1 MSYKLVVDSC
11 CDLPAEY
18 KKDPKIQRVPFVLQI
33 EDRHIIDDDTFD
45 QLDFIKSVAASEQC
59 PKSACPSP
67 DLFLK
72 AFETDADEIYVVTI
86 SSKLSGCYNSAL
98 LAKSMYD
105 EEHEEGGK
113 KIHVFDSRSACCGE
127 TQIAFRVMELKEEGK
142 SFEEVVEDVENYR
155 DGMNTYFVL
164 DNLETLRKNGRLS
177 GVKALVAS
185 TLSIKP
191 VMCGIQGSIA
201 QRGQGIGIKKA
212 LVRMTDLCVA
222 EVKNS
227 AEKTLMITH
236 CNCYERAE
244 VVKNLI
250 LAKTDFKKVL
260 VVEAAGLS
268 TMYANDGG
276 IVVTC

>member
-11 CDLPAEY
+11 CDLPEDY
-18 KKDPKIQRVPFVLQI
+18 KKDPRIQRVPFVLQV
-33 EDRHIIDDDTFD
+33 EDKHIIDDDTFD
-45 QLDFIKSVAASEQC
+45 QLDFIKRVAESEEC

-67 DLFLK
+67 DLFLQ
-72 AFETDADEIYVVTI
+72 AFETEAEDIYVVTI
-86 SSKLSGCYNSAL
+86 SSKLSGCYNSAI
-98 LAKSMYD
+98 LAKSMY
-105 EEHEEGGK
+105 EEDHPGAK
-113 KIHVFDSRSACCGE
+113 NIHVFDSRSACCGE
-127 TQIAFRVMELKEEGK
+127 TQIAYRVMELAAEGK
-142 SFEEVVEDVENYR
+142 NFNEIVEDVENYR

-212 LVRMTDLCVA
+212 LMKMADICVA
-222 EVKNS
+222 EVKDS
-227 AEKTLMITH
+227 KDKTLMITH
-236 CNCYERAE
+236 CNNYERSE
-244 VVKNLI
+244 VIKNLI
-250 LAKTDFKKVL
+250 LSKAEFKKV
-260 VVEAAGLS
+260 VIVDASGLS

>member
-11 CDLPAEY
+11 CDLPVEY
-18 KKDPKIQRVPFVLQI
+18 KNDPRFQRIPFVLQI
-33 EDRHIIDDDTFD
+33 GDRHIIDDDTFD
-45 QLDFIKSVAASEQC
+45 QLDFIKSVAASEEC

-72 AFETDADEIYVVTI
+72 AFETDADDIYVVTI
-86 SSKLSGCYNSAL
+86 SSKLSGCYNSAI
-98 LAKSMYD
+98 LAKSMYED
-105 EEHEEGGK
+105 EHDDK
-113 KIHVFDSRSACCGE
+113 KNIHVFDSRSACCGE
-127 TQIAFRVMELKEEGK
+127 TQIAFRVMELAEEGK
-142 SFEEVVEDVENYR
+142 SFEEIVENVENYR

-212 LVRMTDLCVA
+212 LVRMTDLCVN
-222 EVKNS
+222 EVKDP

-250 LAKTDFKKVL
+250 LAKTEFKKVVL
-260 VVEAAGLS
+260 VDASGLS

>member
-11 CDLPAEY
+11 CDLPEEL
-18 KKDPKIQRVPFVLQI
+18 KNDSRIQRIPFVLQI
-33 EDRHIIDDDTFD
+33 KDRHIIDDDTFD
-45 QLDFIKSVAASEQC
+45 QLDFIKSVAESEEC

-67 DLFLK
+67 DLFMK
-72 AFETDADEIYVVTI
+72 AFDTDADDIYVVTI
-86 SSKLSGCYNSAL
+86 SSKLSGCYNSAI
-98 LAKSMYD
+98 LAQSMY
-105 EEHEEGGK
+105 EEDNEGKK

-127 TQIAFRVMELKEEGK
+127 TQIVFRVMELAEQGK
-142 SFEEVVEDVENYR
+142 TFEEIVEDVENYR

-212 LVRMTDLCVA
+212 LMRMTDLCVA
-222 EVKNS
+222 EVKDP

-244 VVKNLI
+244 VVKGMI
-250 LAKTDFKKVL
+250 LTKTEFKKV
-260 VVEAAGLS
+260 VIVDAAGLS

>member
-1 MSYKLVVDSC
+1 MSYKIVVDSC
-11 CDLPAEY
+11 CDLPEEL
-18 KKDPKIQRVPFVLQI
+18 KNDSRIQRIPFVLQI
-33 EDRHIIDDDTFD
+33 KDRHIIDDDTFD
-45 QLDFIKSVAASEQC
+45 QLDFIKSVAESEEC

-67 DLFLK
+67 DLFMK
-72 AFETDADEIYVVTI
+72 AFDTDADDIYVVTI
-86 SSKLSGCYNSAL
+86 SSKLSGCYNSAI
-98 LAKSMYD
+98 LAKSMY
-105 EEHEEGGK
+105 EEDNEGKK

-127 TQIAFRVMELKEEGK
+127 TQIAFRVMELAEQGK
-142 SFEEVVEDVENYR
+142 TFEEIVEDVENYR

-212 LVRMTDLCVA
+212 LMRMTDLCVA
-222 EVKNS
+222 EVKDP

-244 VVKNLI
+244 VVKGMI
-250 LAKTDFKKVL
+250 LAKTEFKKV
-260 VVEAAGLS
+260 VIVDAAGLS